1 MAKETKS
8 RSEQGRN
15 ESKRGKVAGKGFVVA
30 KTTKSE
36 RKAQGKALGKM
47 AAVAAPG
54 GLGVKAVVKGAKA
67 VKAVKAVKTKGLEK
81 RGTKLSSKEK
91 NIRDKEY
98 IQNKRFD
105 KAERTYDA
113 KISQTSS
120 GEKLKGLGKSGRKK
134 ITRENQIFA
143 KLKQKNK

>member
-1 MAKETKS
+1 MAKPVKK
-8 RSEQGRN
+8 RSEQGRVAPTKKGIN
-15 ESKRGKVAGKGFVVA
+15 KIVQGRIKKGEVVQPGKLAA
-30 KTTKSE
+30 K
-36 RKAQGKALGKM
+36 
-47 AAVAAPG
+47 AA
-54 GLGVKAVVKGAKA
+54 VKGAKT
-67 VKAVKAVKTKGLEK
+67 VKAVKAKGLEK
-81 RGTKLSSKEK
+81 RGTKLSPKEK